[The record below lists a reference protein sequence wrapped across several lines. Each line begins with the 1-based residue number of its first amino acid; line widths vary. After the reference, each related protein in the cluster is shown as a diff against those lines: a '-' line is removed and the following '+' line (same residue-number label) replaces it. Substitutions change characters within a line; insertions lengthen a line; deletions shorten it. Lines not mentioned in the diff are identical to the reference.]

1 MLRADL
7 RNLIAFDIFG
17 WIYRCGASL
26 FARRLFL
33 LAALSAILPF
43 QGRAQ
48 EMPVIAAASD
58 LSFALSEIAT
68 VFKAEA
74 GREVRLTF
82 GSSGNFTRQILQRAP
97 FEMFLSADENFVYQL
112 ADAGRT
118 VDRGELYAIGRIVLF
133 VPHGSPVKADAE
145 LADLRAA
152 LADGRLKRL
161 AIANSEH
168 APYGRAA
175 EQVLR
180 RQQLWDAARPL
191 LVLGENVSQAAQ
203 FASTGSAQAGLF
215 AYSLV
220 LSPSVGERGRY
231 VLLPADWHEPLRQR
245 MVLTKEAGPIA
256 RQFYAFVQGD
266 KARAIF
272 RRYGFALPHEAP

>member
-1 MLRADL
+1 ML
-7 RNLIAFDIFG
+7 
-17 WIYRCGASL
+17 
-26 FARRLFL
+26 ARRFFL
-33 LAALSAILPF
+33 LAAALSAVFPF

-48 EMPVIAAASD
+48 ELPVIAAASD
-58 LSFALSEIAT
+58 LSFALTNIAAA
-68 VFKAEA
+68 FKAET
-74 GREVRLTF
+74 GQEVRLTF

-112 ADAGRT
+112 ADGGRT

-152 LADGRLKRL
+152 LADGRMKRL
-161 AIANSEH
+161 AVANPEH

-175 EQVLR
+175 EQALR
-180 RQQLWDAARPL
+180 RHQLWDMARPL

-203 FASTGSAQAGLF
+203 FAATGSAQAGLF
-215 AYSLV
+215 AYSLA
-220 LSPSVGERGRY
+220 LSPSVSERGSY
-231 VLLPADWHEPLRQR
+231 VLLPAEWHEPLRQR

-272 RRYGFALPHEAP
+272 RRYGFALPHDAP